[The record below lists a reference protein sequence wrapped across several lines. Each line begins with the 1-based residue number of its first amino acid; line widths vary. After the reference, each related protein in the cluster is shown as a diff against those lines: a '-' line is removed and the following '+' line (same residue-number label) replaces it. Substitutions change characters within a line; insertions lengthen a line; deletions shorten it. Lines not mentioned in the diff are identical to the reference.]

1 MRQPC
6 VAMENK
12 MIYCAT
18 PFLLHKYTSATSCIC
33 TSIPEKNGTIFGTL
47 LQEFNR
53 QYIGTGN
60 YITIFSLSKCT

>member
-6 VAMENK
+6 VAMENN

-18 PFLLHKYTSATSCIC
+18 PFLLHKYTSATSCS
-33 TSIPEKNGTIFGTL
+33 SILEKNGLIFGTL
-47 LQEFNR
+47 SQEFNR